1 MKTRDFYF
9 DLPEELIA
17 QHPADRRDISRM
29 LVLNR
34 TNKKILHSMT
44 QNLAEYIDSDTL
56 IVRNNTMVRKAR
68 VFAEKSTGAQIEFL
82 FLEQKTEDIWLVMAS
97 KSKKQKIGDRFE
109 LPGEL
114 SCEIVDTEETETAKI
129 KRIKL
134 SKPIDEIYFQK
145 YGHIPLP
152 PYIRREDIKNDED
165 RYQTIYAK
173 SIGSVAAPTAGL
185 HFTQKIEEELKKN
198 SVDIVDITLHVGLGT
213 FLPIR
218 TEDISL
224 HTMHTEKYH
233 ISQEAAA
240 KINQA
245 KADGKKILAV
255 GTTSVRTLEA
265 AADDHSTVVPGFNS
279 TNLFIKPGYS
289 FKIVDCMLTNFH
301 TPESTL
307 LILVS
312 AFAGKDLIFTA
323 YKEAVA
329 ANYRFFSYGDAMLI
343 L

>member
-17 QHPADRRDISRM
+17 QHPADRRDVSRL

-34 TNKKILHSMT
+34 TNKEILHSKS
-44 QNLAEYIDSDTL
+44 QNLAEHIDSDTL

-68 VFAEKSTGAQIEFL
+68 VFAVKSTGAKIEFL
-82 FLEQKTEDIWLVMAS
+82 FLEQKKEDIWLVMAS
-97 KSKKQKIGDRFE
+97 KSKKQKIGDQFE
-109 LPGEL
+109 LPGGIA
-114 SCEIVDTEETETAKI
+114 CEILDSEETETAAV

-134 SKPIDEIYFQK
+134 SKPIDETYFQK
-145 YGHIPLP
+145 NGHIPLP

-185 HFTQKIEEELKKN
+185 HFTHKIEEEFKKN

-245 KADGKKILAV
+245 KSDGKKILAV

-265 AADDHSTVVPGFNS
+265 AADDNSAVVPGFNS